1 MKKIYVIAAIALLAS
16 CGHNPVADN
25 AHPAFDRMP
34 SSTTEMMSCGL
45 LGSTETSRNAVD
57 VSPDDKIDDRLL
69 TLQVDC
75 NKDQVVDL
83 GKENRIV
90 GIPVSQV
97 KPAQKSWI
105 TRWRKIAVK
114 VQKNQAAKPYL
125 CMKYQAAYDP
135 CTANKNVYGTAPKFS
150 SKINFGK
157 KVK

>member
-16 CGHNPVADN
+16 CGHNPVADVN
-25 AHPAFDRMP
+25 PAFDRSP
-34 SSTTEMMSCGL
+34 SSTTEVMSCGL
-45 LGSTETSRNAVD
+45 LGSTETARNAVD
-57 VSPDDKIDDRLL
+57 VNVSERIDDRLFS
-69 TLQVDC
+69 LQIDC
-75 NKDQVVDL
+75 NKDSVVDL
-83 GKENRIV
+83 EKEKLVV
-90 GIPVSQV
+90 GVPVSQV
-97 KPAQKSWI
+97 RPGQKGWI

-114 VQKNQAAKPYL
+114 VQKNQAAKPYV

>member
-25 AHPAFDRMP
+25 VNPTFDRAP
-34 SSTTEMMSCGL
+34 SSTSEMMSCGL
-45 LGSTETSRNAVD
+45 LGSTETARNAVD
-57 VSPDDKIDDRLL
+57 VNYSEKIDDRLYS
-69 TLQVDC
+69 LQVDC

-83 GKENRIV
+83 EKESLIV
-90 GIPVSQV
+90 GVPVNQVSRSQ
-97 KPAQKSWI
+97 KGWI

-114 VQKNQAAKPYL
+114 VQKNQAAKPYV
-125 CMKYQAAYDP
+125 CMKYQASYDP
-135 CTANKNVYGTAPKFS
+135 CTANKNVYGMAPRFS

>member
-16 CGHNPVADN
+16 CSHNPVADN
-25 AHPAFDRMP
+25 GHPAFDRAP
-34 SSTTEMMSCGL
+34 SAVSEVMSCGR

-57 VSPDDKIDDRLL
+57 VNPFEKIDDRLF

-75 NKDQVVDL
+75 NKDGVVNSV
-83 GKENRIV
+83 KENRYV
-90 GIPVSQV
+90 GIPVNQV
-97 KPAQKSWI
+97 SPQQKGWI

-114 VQKNQAAKPYL
+114 VQKDQAAKPYL

-135 CTANKNVYGTAPKFS
+135 CAANRDVYGMAPKFS

-157 KVK
+157 KIK

>member
-25 AHPAFDRMP
+25 VNPAFDRAP
-34 SSTTEMMSCGL
+34 SSTSEMMSCGL
-45 LGSTETSRNAVD
+45 LGSTETARNAVD
-57 VSPDDKIDDRLL
+57 VNLAEKIDDRLL
-69 TLQVDC
+69 SLQVDC

-83 GKENRIV
+83 AKEKLVV
-90 GIPVSQV
+90 GVPMSHV
-97 KPAQKSWI
+97 KPGQKGWI
-105 TRWRKIAVK
+105 TRWRKIAIK
-114 VQKNQAAKPYL
+114 KQKNQSAKPYV

-150 SKINFGK
+150 GKINFGS